1 MNQDKHIRKL
11 QKKIRNN
18 TSQHNKYHKSDP
30 ETARMYFDKI
40 QELKQQLQDIKYPTP
55 IQQYKENKRNGI
67 VTPKPKFKKHKI
79 DQSVEFQKRQIERNI
94 PLIIKNAVYKYMNE
108 EYIKICDLYLKKY
121 EKQKLNVMLKLA
133 KVM

>member
-1 MNQDKHIRKL
+1 MNQDNRIRNL
-11 QKKIRNN
+11 QKKIRYNR
-18 TSQHNKYHKSDP
+18 SQHNKYHKSDP
-30 ETARMYFDKI
+30 KTARMYFDKI
-40 QELKQQLQDIKYPTP
+40 QELKKQLQDIKCPTP

-79 DQSVEFQKRQIERNI
+79 DHSVEFRKRKIERNM

-108 EYIKICDLYLKKY
+108 EYKKNCDLYLKNY
-121 EKQKLNVMLKLA
+121 EKQKLNIMFKLA